1 MKKKTSEKTQK
12 CLKRGEKS
20 MMNKMFK
27 KVSAVALAAAMTLG
41 SSVAAQAATMNVYMR
56 EWHQNSLTDTYEGT
70 PVYTFGTEPVLVLDD
85 IEKGMTYKQALQT
98 ALTDPEY
105 RGKVNFGWV
114 DGNEQYL
121 QSITLG
127 SGDNQKTWLNDGENT
142 EAEYE
147 NGKMVGAIWVGK
159 SWMWY
164 TGDKIGMTNT
174 RSYPETTLGN
184 TLVPVVKENSDDEVF
199 SIVLSYDKT
208 QFGWGTKENATGT
221 N

>member
-1 MKKKTSEKTQK
+1 
-12 CLKRGEKS
+12 
-20 MMNKMFK
+20 
-27 KVSAVALAAAMTLG
+27 
-41 SSVAAQAATMNVYMR
+41 
-56 EWHQNSLTDTYEGT
+56 
-70 PVYTFGTEPVLVLDD
+70 
-85 IEKGMTYKQALQT
+85 
-98 ALTDPEY
+98 
-105 RGKVNFGWV
+105 
-114 DGNEQYL
+114 
-121 QSITLG
+121 
-127 SGDNQKTWLNDGENT
+127 
-142 EAEYE
+142 
-147 NGKMVGAIWVGK
+147 MVGAIWVGK

>member
-27 KVSAVALAAAMTLG
+27 KISAVALAAAMTLG

-105 RGKVNFGWV
+105 RGKVNF
-114 DGNEQYL
+114 
-121 QSITLG
+121 
-127 SGDNQKTWLNDGENT
+127 
-142 EAEYE
+142 
-147 NGKMVGAIWVGK
+147 
-159 SWMWY
+159 
-164 TGDKIGMTNT
+164 
-174 RSYPETTLGN
+174 
-184 TLVPVVKENSDDEVF
+184 
-199 SIVLSYDKT
+199 
-208 QFGWGTKENATGT
+208 
-221 N
+221 